1 MGFRITTNMMMNTY
15 RYNLM
20 NSTNTLSDSI
30 DKVQTKRNFNSY
42 AEDPAA
48 ASQAFRLRRQWCQTS
63 SQLDNTDATYSK
75 FHTAWTNLAGIIT
88 DLSDANGRVSA
99 IRGNSDTSGESR
111 KALAQVLRETA
122 DSVVQSMNQKVGE
135 QFIFA
140 GNDGL
145 NVPFTW
151 NDDHTKLYYR
161 GVNVNAGGV
170 QKPDVATNPPP
181 TWTTSAEVPGTY
193 LPEDMPSSST
203 NTDEQ
208 AWIDYYK
215 DQADVKKL
223 EAMNKEELPL
233 DMGMGLKEVQLA
245 DGSYK
250 LINGSAF
257 DSALRGISFLN
268 YGVDEKT
275 GDPNSLPLVMRELA
289 DVFETWG
296 ENGQR
301 YLPEAYRDKSYKEI
315 QAILEDK
322 DSPEAKEIIEYHDAM
337 QAKAYRLMDKL
348 NAAQEHTTEKYV
360 ELDAKSSF
368 LQSNSSRL
376 STEVTNLN
384 EQVLNVEQINL
395 ADAITQLSWDHMC
408 YNAALKIGTQLLSQ
422 SLIDYM
428 N

>member
-20 NSTNTLSDSI
+20 NSTNTLSDSV

-75 FHTAWTNLAGIIT
+75 FHTAWTNLGGIIK

-151 NDDHTKLYYR
+151 NEDHTKLYYR

-170 QKPDVATNPPP
+170 QKPTTPEP
-181 TWTTSAEVPGTY
+181 TGWGAIDTTKGTY
-193 LPEDMPSSST
+193 LPENMPSSSA
-203 NTDEQ
+203 DPDKQ

-223 EAMNKEELPL
+223 EIMNKEELPL
-233 DMGMGLKEVQLA
+233 DMGMGLKEINGVLV
-245 DGSYK
+245 
-250 LINGSAF
+250 NGSAF

-348 NAAQEHTTEKYV
+348 NAAQAHTTEKYV

-384 EQVLNVEQINL
+384 EQVLNVEQIDL
-395 ADAITQLSWDHMC
+395 ADAITQLSWDQMC

>member
-1 MGFRITTNMMMNTY
+1 MGFRITTNMMMSTY

-30 DKVQTKRNFNSY
+30 NKVQTKRNFNSY

-75 FHTAWTNLAGIIT
+75 FHTAWTNLGGIIK

-111 KALAQVLRETA
+111 SALAQVLRETA

-233 DMGMGLKEVQLA
+233 DMGMGLKEISGVLV
-245 DGSYK
+245 
-250 LINGSAF
+250 NGSAF

-289 DVFETWG
+289 DVF
-296 ENGQR
+296 
-301 YLPEAYRDKSYKEI
+301 
-315 QAILEDK
+315 QAWDEDI
-322 DSPEAKEIIEYHDAM
+322 DPQGYNPALAGPSAQGLSASEL

-368 LQSNSSRL
+368 LTSNSDRL

-384 EQVLNVEQINL
+384 EQVLNVEQIDL
-395 ADAITQLSWDHMC
+395 ADAITQLSWDQMC

>member
-75 FHTAWTNLAGIIT
+75 FHTAWTNLGGIIK

-289 DVFETWG
+289 DVF
-296 ENGQR
+296 
-301 YLPEAYRDKSYKEI
+301 
-315 QAILEDK
+315 QAWDEDI
-322 DSPEAKEIIEYHDAM
+322 DPQGYNPALAGPSAQGLSASEL

-368 LQSNSSRL
+368 LTSNSSRL

-395 ADAITQLSWDHMC
+395 ADAITQLSWDQMC

>member
-111 KALAQVLRETA
+111 SALAQVLRETA
-122 DSVVQSMNQKVGE
+122 DSVVESMNQKVGE

-151 NDDHTKLYYR
+151 NEDHTKLYYR

-170 QKPDVATNPPP
+170 QKP
-181 TWTTSAEVPGTY
+181 TTTAPAWASNALESGTY
-193 LPEDMPSSST
+193 LPQGMPSSST

-208 AWIDYYK
+208 EWIDYYR

-223 EAMNKEELPL
+223 EIMNKEELPL
-233 DMGMGLKEVQLA
+233 DMGMGLKEINGVLV
-245 DGSYK
+245 
-250 LINGSAF
+250 NGSAF

-268 YGVDEKT
+268 YGVDDKT

-289 DVFETWG
+289 DVF
-296 ENGQR
+296 
-301 YLPEAYRDKSYKEI
+301 
-315 QAILEDK
+315 QAWDEDIDPQGYNPDLAGPSAQGLTK
-322 DSPEAKEIIEYHDAM
+322 DEL

-368 LQSNSSRL
+368 LKSNSSRL

-395 ADAITQLSWDHMC
+395 ADAITQLSWDQMC

>member
-20 NSTNTLSDSI
+20 NSTNTLSDSV

-75 FHTAWTNLAGIIT
+75 FHTAWTNLGGIIK

-170 QKPDVATNPPP
+170 QKPDEATNPPP
-181 TWTTSAEVPGTY
+181 TWTANDLDPRTY
-193 LPEDMPSSST
+193 LPKDMPSS
-203 NTDEQ
+203 DPDPDVQ

-233 DMGMGLKEVQLA
+233 DMGMGLKEINGVLV
-245 DGSYK
+245 
-250 LINGSAF
+250 NGSAF

-268 YGVDEKT
+268 YSVDEKT

-289 DVFETWG
+289 DVF
-296 ENGQR
+296 
-301 YLPEAYRDKSYKEI
+301 
-315 QAILEDK
+315 QAWDEDI
-322 DSPEAKEIIEYHDAM
+322 DPQGYNPALAGPSAQGLSASEL

-384 EQVLNVEQINL
+384 EQVLGVEQINL
-395 ADAITQLSWDHMC
+395 ADAITQLSWDQMC

>member
-20 NSTNTLSDSI
+20 NSTNTLSDSV

-75 FHTAWTNLAGIIT
+75 FHTAWTNLGGIIK

-151 NDDHTKLYYR
+151 NEDHTKLYYR

-170 QKPDVATNPPP
+170 QKPTTPEP
-181 TWTTSAEVPGTY
+181 TGWGAIDTTKGTY
-193 LPEDMPSSST
+193 LPENMPSSSA
-203 NTDEQ
+203 DPDKQ

-223 EAMNKEELPL
+223 EIMNKEELPL
-233 DMGMGLKEVQLA
+233 DMGMGLKEINGVLV
-245 DGSYK
+245 
-250 LINGSAF
+250 NGSAF

-289 DVFETWG
+289 DVF
-296 ENGQR
+296 
-301 YLPEAYRDKSYKEI
+301 
-315 QAILEDK
+315 QAWDEDIDPQGYNPDLAGPSAQGLTK
-322 DSPEAKEIIEYHDAM
+322 DEL

-368 LQSNSSRL
+368 LTSNSSRL

-384 EQVLNVEQINL
+384 EQVLNVEQIDL
-395 ADAITQLSWDHMC
+395 ADAITQLSWDQMC

>member
-111 KALAQVLRETA
+111 SALAQVLRETA
-122 DSVVQSMNQKVGE
+122 DSVVESMNQKVGE

-151 NDDHTKLYYR
+151 NEDHTKLYYR

-170 QKPDVATNPPP
+170 QKP
-181 TWTTSAEVPGTY
+181 TTTAPAWASNALESGTY
-193 LPEDMPSSST
+193 LPQGMPSSSADP
-203 NTDEQ
+203 DEQ
-208 AWIDYYK
+208 EWIDYYR

-223 EAMNKEELPL
+223 EIMNKEELPL
-233 DMGMGLKEVQLA
+233 DMGMGLKEINGVLV
-245 DGSYK
+245 
-250 LINGSAF
+250 NGSAF

>member
-1 MGFRITTNMMMNTY
+1 MGFRITTNMMMSTY

-75 FHTAWTNLAGIIT
+75 FHTAWTNLAGIIK

-111 KALAQVLRETA
+111 TALAQVLRETA

-170 QKPDVATNPPP
+170 PKPTTPEPTTWGNIDSATH
-181 TWTTSAEVPGTY
+181 
-193 LPEDMPSSST
+193 LPENMPSSSPHQY
-203 NTDEQ
+203 EQ
-208 AWIDYYK
+208 EWIDYYK

-233 DMGMGLKEVQLA
+233 DMGMGLKEINGVLV
-245 DGSYK
+245 
-250 LINGSAF
+250 NGSAF

-289 DVFETWG
+289 DVF
-296 ENGQR
+296 
-301 YLPEAYRDKSYKEI
+301 
-315 QAILEDK
+315 QAWDEDI
-322 DSPEAKEIIEYHDAM
+322 DPQGYNPALAGPSAQGLSASEL

-368 LQSNSSRL
+368 LTSNSSRL

-384 EQVLNVEQINL
+384 EQVLNVEQIDL
-395 ADAITQLSWDHMC
+395 ADAITQLSWDQMC

>member
-1 MGFRITTNMMMNTY
+1 MGFRITTNMMMSTY
-15 RYNLM
+15 RFNLM
-20 NSTNTLSDSI
+20 NSTNRLSGSVE
-30 DKVQTKRNFNSY
+30 KVQTQRNFNSY

-63 SQLDNTDATYSK
+63 SQLANTDATYSK
-75 FHTAWTNLAGIIT
+75 FHTAWTNLGGVIK

-99 IRGNSDTSGESR
+99 IRGQNGPTAEGR
-111 KALAQVLRETA
+111 KALALVLRETA

-145 NVPFTW
+145 NVPFSW
-151 NDDHTKLYYR
+151 NDDHTVLYYR
-161 GVNVNAGGV
+161 GINVSAGRV
-170 QKPDVATNPPP
+170 PEPDTATNPKPGWADNALDPKTFLPKDMNDPP
-181 TWTTSAEVPGTY
+181 RDDNEAKWVEY
-193 LPEDMPSSST
+193 F
-203 NTDEQ
+203 
-208 AWIDYYK
+208 K

-223 EAMNKEELPL
+223 EVMSKEQLNL
-233 DMGMGLKEVQLA
+233 DLGMGLKE
-245 DGSYK
+245 DGNGN

-268 YGVDEKT
+268 YGVDKET
-275 GDPNSLPLVMRELA
+275 GDSNCLPMVMQELA
-289 DVFETWG
+289 DVFQAWDEDIDPQG
-296 ENGQR
+296 YN
-301 YLPEAYRDKSYKEI
+301 PELAGPS
-315 QAILEDK
+315 
-322 DSPEAKEIIEYHDAM
+322 AKGLSASEL
-337 QAKAYRLMDKL
+337 QAKADRLLDKL

-360 ELDAKSSF
+360 ELDAKSAF
-368 LQSNSSRL
+368 LKANSSRL

-384 EQVLNVEQINL
+384 EQVLDVEQINL
-395 ADAITQLSWDHMC
+395 ADAITQLSWDQMC

>member
-20 NSTNTLSDSI
+20 NSTNTLSDSV

-75 FHTAWTNLAGIIT
+75 FHTAWTNLGGIIK

-111 KALAQVLRETA
+111 TALAQVLRETA

-170 QKPDVATNPPP
+170 QKPTTPEP
-181 TWTTSAEVPGTY
+181 TGWGAIDTTKGTY
-193 LPEDMPSSST
+193 LPENMPSSST
-203 NTDEQ
+203 DADEQ

-233 DMGMGLKEVQLA
+233 DMGMGLKEINGVLV
-245 DGSYK
+245 
-250 LINGSAF
+250 NGSAF

-289 DVFETWG
+289 DVF
-296 ENGQR
+296 
-301 YLPEAYRDKSYKEI
+301 
-315 QAILEDK
+315 QAWDEDI
-322 DSPEAKEIIEYHDAM
+322 DPQGYNPALAGPSAQGLSASEL

-368 LQSNSSRL
+368 LTSNSSRL

-384 EQVLNVEQINL
+384 EQVLNVEQIDL
-395 ADAITQLSWDHMC
+395 ADAITQLFWDQMC

-428 N
+428 R

>member
-20 NSTNTLSDSI
+20 NSTNTLSDSV

-75 FHTAWTNLAGIIT
+75 FHTAWTNLGGIIK

-289 DVFETWG
+289 DVF
-296 ENGQR
+296 
-301 YLPEAYRDKSYKEI
+301 
-315 QAILEDK
+315 QAWDEDI
-322 DSPEAKEIIEYHDAM
+322 DPQGYNPALAGPSAQGLSASEL

-368 LQSNSSRL
+368 LTSNSSRL

-395 ADAITQLSWDHMC
+395 ADAITQLSWDQMC

>member
-20 NSTNTLSDSI
+20 NSTNTFSDSV

-75 FHTAWTNLAGIIT
+75 FHTAWTNLGGIIK

-170 QKPDVATNPPP
+170 QKPDEATNPPP
-181 TWTTSAEVPGTY
+181 AWTANDLDPRTY
-193 LPEDMPSSST
+193 LPKDMPSS
-203 NTDEQ
+203 DPDPDVQ

-233 DMGMGLKEVQLA
+233 DMGMGLKEINGVLV
-245 DGSYK
+245 
-250 LINGSAF
+250 NGSAF

-289 DVFETWG
+289 DVF
-296 ENGQR
+296 
-301 YLPEAYRDKSYKEI
+301 
-315 QAILEDK
+315 QAWDEDI
-322 DSPEAKEIIEYHDAM
+322 DPQGYNPALAGPSAQGLSASEL

-384 EQVLNVEQINL
+384 EQVLGVEQINL
-395 ADAITQLSWDHMC
+395 ADAITQLSWDQMC

>member
-20 NSTNTLSDSI
+20 NSTNTLSDSV

-75 FHTAWTNLAGIIT
+75 FHTAWTNLGGIIK

-111 KALAQVLRETA
+111 TALAQVLRETA

-170 QKPDVATNPPP
+170 QKPDEATNPPP
-181 TWTTSAEVPGTY
+181 SWAANDLEPGTY
-193 LPEDMPSSST
+193 LPKDMPSS
-203 NTDEQ
+203 DPDPDVQ

-289 DVFETWG
+289 DVF
-296 ENGQR
+296 
-301 YLPEAYRDKSYKEI
+301 
-315 QAILEDK
+315 QAWDEDI
-322 DSPEAKEIIEYHDAM
+322 DPQGYNPALAGPSAQGLSASEL

-368 LQSNSSRL
+368 LTSNSSRL

-395 ADAITQLSWDHMC
+395 ADAITQLSWDQMC

-428 N
+428 R

>member
-111 KALAQVLRETA
+111 SALAQVLRETA
-122 DSVVQSMNQKVGE
+122 DSVVESMNQKVGE

-151 NDDHTKLYYR
+151 NEDHTKLYYR

-170 QKPDVATNPPP
+170 QKP
-181 TWTTSAEVPGTY
+181 TTTAPAWASNALESGTY
-193 LPEDMPSSST
+193 LPQGMPSSSADP
-203 NTDEQ
+203 DEQ
-208 AWIDYYK
+208 EWIDYYR

-223 EAMNKEELPL
+223 EIMNKEELPL
-233 DMGMGLKEVQLA
+233 DMGMGLKEINGVLV
-245 DGSYK
+245 
-250 LINGSAF
+250 NGSAF

-268 YGVDEKT
+268 YGVDDKT

-289 DVFETWG
+289 DVF
-296 ENGQR
+296 
-301 YLPEAYRDKSYKEI
+301 
-315 QAILEDK
+315 QAWDEDIDPQGYNPDLAGPSAQGLTK
-322 DSPEAKEIIEYHDAM
+322 DEL

-395 ADAITQLSWDHMC
+395 ADAITQLSWDQMC

>member
-20 NSTNTLSDSI
+20 NSTNTLSDSV

-63 SQLDNTDATYSK
+63 SQLDNTDTTYNK
-75 FHTAWTNLAGIIT
+75 FHTAWTNLGGIIT
-88 DLSDANGRVSA
+88 DLSDANGRMSA
-99 IRGNSDTSGESR
+99 IRGENGPTAEARS
-111 KALAQVLRETA
+111 ALALILRETA
-122 DSVVQSMNQKVGE
+122 DSVVESMNQKVGE

-151 NDDHTKLYYR
+151 NKDHTKLYYR
-161 GVNVNAGGV
+161 GVNVSAGGV
-170 QKPDVATNPPP
+170 EKP
-181 TWTTSAEVPGTY
+181 TTTAPAWASNALEPGTY
-193 LPEDMPSSST
+193 LPKGMPSSST
-203 NTDEQ
+203 VPDEQ
-208 AWIDYYK
+208 AWIDYYR

-223 EAMNKEELPL
+223 EVMSKEELPL
-233 DMGMGLKEVQLA
+233 DMGMGLKEIN
-245 DGSYK
+245 GK
-250 LINGSAF
+250 LVNGSAF

-268 YGVDEKT
+268 SGVDEN
-275 GDPNSLPLVMRELA
+275 GDSNCLPMVMRELA
-289 DVFETWG
+289 DVF
-296 ENGQR
+296 
-301 YLPEAYRDKSYKEI
+301 
-315 QAILEDK
+315 QAWDEDTEPQGYNP
-322 DSPEAKEIIEYHDAM
+322 DLAGPSAKGLSATELQE
-337 QAKAYRLMDKL
+337 KADRLLDKL
-348 NAAQEHTTEKYV
+348 NAAQKHTTEKYV
-360 ELDAKSSF
+360 ELDAKSAF
-368 LQSNSSRL
+368 LKSNSDRL

-384 EQVLNVEQINL
+384 EQVLDVEQINL
-395 ADAITQLSWDHMC
+395 ADAITQLSWDQMC

>member
-20 NSTNTLSDSI
+20 NSTNTLSDSV

-75 FHTAWTNLAGIIT
+75 FHTAWTNLAGIIK

-111 KALAQVLRETA
+111 TALAQVLRETA

-170 QKPDVATNPPP
+170 QKPDEATNPPP
-181 TWTTSAEVPGTY
+181 AWTTSAEVPGTY
-193 LPEDMPSSST
+193 LPEDMPSSSD
-203 NTDEQ
+203 NPNVQ

-289 DVFETWG
+289 DVF
-296 ENGQR
+296 
-301 YLPEAYRDKSYKEI
+301 
-315 QAILEDK
+315 QAWDEDI
-322 DSPEAKEIIEYHDAM
+322 DPQGHNPALAGPSAQGLSASEL

-384 EQVLNVEQINL
+384 EQVLGVEQINL
-395 ADAITQLSWDHMC
+395 ADAITQLSWDQMC

>member
-20 NSTNTLSDSI
+20 NSTNTLSDSV

-75 FHTAWTNLAGIIT
+75 FHTAWTNLGGIIK

-111 KALAQVLRETA
+111 TALAQVLRETA

-170 QKPDVATNPPP
+170 QKPDEATNPPP
-181 TWTTSAEVPGTY
+181 SWAANDLEPGTY
-193 LPEDMPSSST
+193 LPKDMPSS
-203 NTDEQ
+203 DPDPDVQ

-289 DVFETWG
+289 DVF
-296 ENGQR
+296 
-301 YLPEAYRDKSYKEI
+301 
-315 QAILEDK
+315 QAWDEDI
-322 DSPEAKEIIEYHDAM
+322 DPQGYNPDLAGPSAQGLSASEL

-368 LQSNSSRL
+368 LTSNSSRL

-384 EQVLNVEQINL
+384 EQVLNVEQIDL
-395 ADAITQLSWDHMC
+395 ADAITQLSWDQMC

-428 N
+428 R

>member
-1 MGFRITTNMMMNTY
+1 MGFRITTNMMMSTY

-20 NSTNTLSDSI
+20 NSTNTLSDSVN
-30 DKVQTKRNFNSY
+30 KVQTKRNFNSY

-75 FHTAWTNLAGIIT
+75 FHTAWTNLGGIIK

-170 QKPDVATNPPP
+170 PKP
-181 TWTTSAEVPGTY
+181 TTTAPAWAANDLEPGTY
-193 LPEDMPSSST
+193 LPQDMPSS
-203 NTDEQ
+203 DPDPDVQ
-208 AWIDYYK
+208 AWIDYYR

-289 DVFETWG
+289 DVF
-296 ENGQR
+296 
-301 YLPEAYRDKSYKEI
+301 
-315 QAILEDK
+315 QAWDEDI
-322 DSPEAKEIIEYHDAM
+322 DPQGYNPALAGPSAQGLSASEL

-384 EQVLNVEQINL
+384 EQVLGVEQINL
-395 ADAITQLSWDHMC
+395 ADAITQLSWDQMC